1 MNETCRKLCFL
12 LKIECPFSIL
22 FFPNFK
28 RNLVNTK
35 INLSRC
41 MVCLTC
47 SALLWLAPIF
57 LSHVMH
63 NGARLS
69 KSHAKTVWGPQNLPK
84 DRRFC
89 RSPNSLRMGFTFLM
103 DANTSKVI
111 LQLFY
116 GSEANSNKPLK
127 NEKKTSKIGRLVL
140 PFPDT

>member
-1 MNETCRKLCFL
+1 MYHEIKNKANVSNIWKGFFSLENFYFL
-12 LKIECPFSIL
+12 VLLFSIL

-63 NGARLS
+63 NGARPRYSTRDHWIKLN
-69 KSHAKTVWGPQNLPK
+69 KCETGPYFLQDFQCTTMFISCFVKVVNPCCMNLK
-84 DRRFC
+84 LFKNFAADFQ
-89 RSPNSLRMGFTFLM
+89 
-103 DANTSKVI
+103 ANNTDI
-111 LQLFY
+111 
-116 GSEANSNKPLK
+116 
-127 NEKKTSKIGRLVL
+127 I
-140 PFPDT
+140 